1 MNYNNFIDTTGI
13 MNRLNNAGQGLSF
26 SSMVK
31 AQDKPTQRTVS
42 TRLMPREPTLNNRIA
57 IALKAQGN
65 DNRAAALG
73 MSLEEYLNS
82 DVRKAIN
89 NMFRSEE
96 EPNPYDYD
104 ENGMPTGTYGPNK
117 QGDIVK
123 LAPVDSPNDYTWD
136 PGIIQAGRKIRS
148 DIALWNRRQDAGRA
162 AKKVAETESQMNRL
176 KYQELPKAPNT
187 PNYVETTQ
195 IMPFYWEQY

>member
-13 MNRLNNAGQGLSF
+13 MNRLNSAGQGLSF

-31 AQDKPTQRTVS
+31 AQDTQRTVS

-65 DNRAAALG
+65 ANRAAALG

-89 NMFRSEE
+89 NMFRSKEPVYGE

-117 QGDIVK
+117 SGDIEP
-123 LAPVDSPNDYTWD
+123 L
-136 PGIIQAGRKIRS
+136 
-148 DIALWNRRQDAGRA
+148 DILNLRRENGRA
-162 AKKVAETESQMNRL
+162 AKKVAKTESQMNRL
-176 KYQELPKAPNT
+176 KY
-187 PNYVETTQ
+187 
-195 IMPFYWEQY
+195 WEQY